1 MKKCNFAQENVKT
14 TRLSEPNLIYNLPP
28 PKCVL
33 CRHEDVSAQQYCGL
47 EVGEETTQT
56 IKQTSYNSKLF
67 ILMRKRIIS
76 LLALAMSAMVGS
88 LPVMAQFDAAAN
100 GLDPDSKLILD
111 ASQLSSP
118 ASDESEGTHIEYL
131 IDDNVGTFW
140 HSDWHGKVNG
150 PHYVQ
155 VELPSEVTG
164 YYQFVFGRRNSSNT
178 CQATEM
184 LIQQSV
190 DGVSWADVKKVDLE
204 WNGDDDQ
211 GKYVISPLFRL
222 RGAKALRFTCTKL
235 NTDLNGG
242 RPWHC
247 AELQVYQPSE
257 AVAPADMINELLVS
271 FDRFLPG
278 GPEELPIGTDF
289 SQYSNTE
296 AWEAFKADMA
306 VADSYAHTFEDG
318 GSVSVDDVNAIV
330 DKVEADYRD
339 IQASFV
345 KYSMNDGYYRI
356 VGGMKYY
363 TNKETGET
371 DLDGNPVTEKSYY
384 DIALFSSLDG
394 WCWWGAKDEKD
405 ARQLWKLN
413 MVGENVKMVNA
424 ATDMQCGGSK
434 DYAISMSTAVDTL
447 MAFDFVGREN
457 GHDIIYIRYASSP
470 ADYDN
475 VYEKSIYFHQWGHE
489 KGAGEAPHKMT
500 LWQATWNKG
509 TAYSD
514 DKGTSEWYLEP
525 VSEEEAK
532 ALLDA
537 YELVKNHDKL
547 VVNYKEYIDKA
558 KTALDVAKDARHAW
572 KADTE
577 NPVIKSTDQFHSLWT
592 EPSEGSLDNLLDGN
606 RETFWH
612 SAWSTGTITGPH
624 QASLDVTVEEP
635 LIGTYQVYVL
645 RRNTDDN
652 HITRTSLYGTN
663 DETALQDVE
672 DTKWTLINENVSLP
686 WSDGQSDSYSQP
698 ITFTEPFKYLRF
710 YEEDSRGKSHTEYH
724 KCGHYATF
732 QIYPDIKV
740 LPTQFE
746 KMGEKALKLDEIVEG
761 YKTLN
766 LDELTLEQYNA
777 LVEAYNAVATVLVD
791 PTELRNTIANNEKY
805 PDYVLVGTNP
815 GYWPNTESAEH
826 LENVLKEATEYDN
839 KSEYTQEQSDKY
851 VADIVAAKEALFAAV
866 LPVDTTKWYHLKFDT
881 EENFDKH
888 NWSKDAIKHGTLY
901 GQRLAAGV
909 RPVEGEV
916 GSVLDDE
923 KIQAGAE
930 LYYFSEEQMTNENA
944 SQFRFVALTDTTF
957 AIQNRASGLF
967 IHRNMNNESG
977 GISLQ
982 WVPAAF
988 TVKPI
993 GYGQNILY
1001 MTGIDG
1007 TVVSKAHL
1015 NAWEQT
1021 TSYLGTW
1028 DDSNPGCNSHF
1039 LIEAVEDVDYEN
1051 YAVQRTLKRLSG
1063 DISPLCYPYAMSTD
1077 NGAVYMPMGCFSKDG
1092 ESFLALKNV
1101 DGAIEP
1107 GVPFF
1112 VIPEGE
1118 YDGETTEDVYLVLG
1132 NKLTS
1137 EPKSA
1142 CGLYGTFVDKWIGTG
1157 KVVFENNVAKGV
1169 EGKDN
1174 GRNFC
1179 VPATSAYLVYGEAA
1193 MPEGAVYDIAIKID
1207 GKFDDMTSISNTV
1220 SNVAKRG
1227 NVYSLDGQMLRQN
1240 ATLNDVKSMGSGLYI
1255 INGVKVLVK

>member
-1 MKKCNFAQENVKT
+1 M
-14 TRLSEPNLIYNLPP
+14 
-28 PKCVL
+28 CVL

-47 EVGEETTQT
+47 EVGEETTRT
-56 IKQTSYNSKLF
+56 FKQTYYNSKLF
-67 ILMRKRIIS
+67 ILMRKRFIF

-118 ASDESEGTHIEYL
+118 ASDESEGKHIEYL

-140 HSDWHGKVNG
+140 HSDWHSKVKG

-190 DGVSWADVKKVDLE
+190 DGVSWADVKKVNLD

-247 AELQVYQPSE
+247 AELQVYQPGKP
-257 AVAPADMINELLVS
+257 VAPADMINELLVS

-289 SQYSNTE
+289 GQYSNTE
-296 AWEAFKADMA
+296 AWKAFQADMA
-306 VADSYAHTFEDG
+306 VAVSYAQTIEDG

-345 KYSMNDGYYRI
+345 KFSMNDGYYRI

-424 ATDMQCGGSK
+424 ATDMQCADSK

-532 ALLDA
+532 ALLDD

-592 EPSEGSLDNLLDGN
+592 EPKEGSLDNLLDGN
-606 RETFWH
+606 SETFWH

-624 QASLDVTVEEP
+624 KASLDVTVEEP

-645 RRNTDDN
+645 RRNTEDN

-686 WSDGQSDSYSQP
+686 WFLGQSDTYSQP

-710 YEEDSRGKSHTEYH
+710 YEEETRGKSHTEYH
-724 KCGHYATF
+724 NCGHYATF
-732 QIYPDIKV
+732 QIYPGIKV
-740 LPTQFE
+740 LPSQFE
-746 KMGEKALKLDEIVEG
+746 TMGEKALKLDEIVEG

-777 LVEAYNAVATVLVD
+777 LVEAYNAVAAVLVD
-791 PTELRNTIANNEKY
+791 PTELRNTMANNEKY

-815 GYWPNTESAEH
+815 G
-826 LENVLKEATEYDN
+826 
-839 KSEYTQEQSDKY
+839 
-851 VADIVAAKEALFAAV
+851 
-866 LPVDTTKWYHLKFDT
+866 
-881 EENFDKH
+881 
-888 NWSKDAIKHGTLY
+888 
-901 GQRLAAGV
+901 
-909 RPVEGEV
+909 
-916 GSVLDDE
+916 
-923 KIQAGAE
+923 
-930 LYYFSEEQMTNENA
+930 
-944 SQFRFVALTDTTF
+944 
-957 AIQNRASGLF
+957 
-967 IHRNMNNESG
+967 
-977 GISLQ
+977 
-982 WVPAAF
+982 
-988 TVKPI
+988 
-993 GYGQNILY
+993 
-1001 MTGIDG
+1001 
-1007 TVVSKAHL
+1007 
-1015 NAWEQT
+1015 
-1021 TSYLGTW
+1021 
-1028 DDSNPGCNSHF
+1028 C
-1039 LIEAVEDVDYEN
+1039 
-1051 YAVQRTLKRLSG
+1051 
-1063 DISPLCYPYAMSTD
+1063 
-1077 NGAVYMPMGCFSKDG
+1077 
-1092 ESFLALKNV
+1092 
-1101 DGAIEP
+1101 
-1107 GVPFF
+1107 
-1112 VIPEGE
+1112 
-1118 YDGETTEDVYLVLG
+1118 
-1132 NKLTS
+1132 
-1137 EPKSA
+1137 
-1142 CGLYGTFVDKWIGTG
+1142 
-1157 KVVFENNVAKGV
+1157 
-1169 EGKDN
+1169 
-1174 GRNFC
+1174 
-1179 VPATSAYLVYGEAA
+1179 
-1193 MPEGAVYDIAIKID
+1193 
-1207 GKFDDMTSISNTV
+1207 
-1220 SNVAKRG
+1220 
-1227 NVYSLDGQMLRQN
+1227 
-1240 ATLNDVKSMGSGLYI
+1240 
-1255 INGVKVLVK
+1255 

>member
-1 MKKCNFAQENVKT
+1 
-14 TRLSEPNLIYNLPP
+14 
-28 PKCVL
+28 
-33 CRHEDVSAQQYCGL
+33 
-47 EVGEETTQT
+47 
-56 IKQTSYNSKLF
+56 
-67 ILMRKRIIS
+67 MRKRIIS

-100 GLDPDSKLILD
+100 GLDPDSKLITD
-111 ASQLSSP
+111 ATQLSSP
-118 ASDESEGTHIEYL
+118 ASDEAEGTHIENL
-131 IDDNVGTFW
+131 IDDNIGTFW

-235 NTDLNGG
+235 NDNLNDG

-247 AELQVYQPSE
+247 AELQVYQPGQP
-257 AVAPADMINELLVS
+257 VAPADMINELLVS

-296 AWEAFKADMA
+296 AWKAFQDDMA
-306 VADSYAHTFEDG
+306 VAVSYAETIEDG

-339 IQASFV
+339 ILASFV
-345 KYSMNDGYYRI
+345 KFSMNDGYYRI
-356 VGGMKYY
+356 VGGLKYY
-363 TNKETGET
+363 TSKETGET
-371 DLDGNPVTEKSYY
+371 DMDGNPVTEKSYY

-394 WCWWGAKDEKD
+394 WCWWGAKDVKD
-405 ARQLWKLN
+405 ARQLWKLS

-424 ATDMQCGGSK
+424 ATDMQCAVSK

-470 ADYDN
+470 ADHDG
-475 VYEKSIYFHQWGHE
+475 VYEKNIYFHQWGHE

-509 TAYSD
+509 TAYSG

-547 VVNYKEYIDKA
+547 VLNYKEYIEKA
-558 KTALDVAKDARHAW
+558 KTALDIAKDVRHAW

-577 NPVIKSTDQFHSLWT
+577 NPVIKNTNQFHSLWT
-592 EPSEGSLDNLLDGN
+592 EVKEGSLGNLLDGN

-612 SAWSTGTITGPH
+612 SAWSDGKATGAH

-635 LIGTYQVYVL
+635 LIGTYQIYVL

-663 DETALQDVE
+663 DETALQEVE

-686 WSDGQSDSYSQP
+686 WYNGQSDIYSQP

-710 YEEDSRGKSHTEYH
+710 YEEESRGKNHTEY
-724 KCGHYATF
+724 KNFGHYATF
-732 QIYPDIKV
+732 QIYPTSKV
-740 LPTQFE
+740 YPSQFE

-777 LVEAYNAVATVLVD
+777 LVEAYNAVEAVLVD
-791 PTELRNTIANNEKY
+791 PAELRTTMNNNVKY
-805 PDYVLVGTNP
+805 LDYVLVGTNP
-815 GYWPNTESAEH
+815 GCWPGTESADN
-826 LENVLKEATEYDN
+826 LENILRQALEYDN
-839 KSEYTQEQSDKY
+839 KAEYTQEQSDKH
-851 VADIVAAKEALFAAV
+851 VADIKAAKDALFAAA

-881 EENFDKH
+881 EENFNLH
-888 NWSKDAIKHGTLY
+888 NWSKGNIKHGTLY
-901 GQRLAAGV
+901 GQRLAVGV
-909 RPVEGEV
+909 RPDENEV
-916 GSVLDDE
+916 GSVLDDAD
-923 KIQAGAE
+923 IQPGSE
-930 LYYFSEEQMTNENA
+930 IYYFSDEQVTNEAA

-967 IHRNMNNESG
+967 IHRDMIKNDG

-982 WVPAAF
+982 WIPAAF

-1007 TVVSKAHL
+1007 TVVNRAHL

-1021 TSYLGTW
+1021 TSFLGTW

-1039 LIEAVEDVDYEN
+1039 LIEAAEDIDFEN
-1051 YAVQRTLKRLSG
+1051 YSAQRTIKRLCG
-1063 DISPLCYPYAMSTD
+1063 DISPLCYPYGMSTD
-1077 NGAVYMPMGCFSKDG
+1077 CGSAYMPMGCFSKDG

-1101 DGAIEP
+1101 DVNIQP
-1107 GVPFF
+1107 GTPFF

-1118 YDGETTEDVYLVLG
+1118 YNGETTEDVQFTLG
-1132 NKLTS
+1132 NSLTS

-1142 CGLYGTFVDKWIGTG
+1142 AGLYGTFMDKWLGTG
-1157 KVVFENNVAKGV
+1157 NVVFTDNVAKGV

-1179 VPATSAYLVYGEAA
+1179 VPAGSAYLVYGETSL
-1193 MPEGAVYDIAIKID
+1193 PEGAEYDIAIKIN
-1207 GKFDDMTSISNTV
+1207 GKFDDMTSISSTV
-1220 SNVAKRG
+1220 NNVAKRG

-1240 ATLNDVKSMGSGLYI
+1240 ATLSDVKAMGSGLYI

>member
-1 MKKCNFAQENVKT
+1 M
-14 TRLSEPNLIYNLPP
+14 
-28 PKCVL
+28 CVL

-47 EVGEETTQT
+47 EVGEETTRT
-56 IKQTSYNSKLF
+56 FKQTYYNSKLF
-67 ILMRKRIIS
+67 ILMRKRFIF

-118 ASDESEGTHIEYL
+118 ASDESEGKHIEYL

-190 DGVSWADVKKVDLE
+190 DGANWADVKKVDLE

-235 NTDLNGG
+235 NDNLNDG

-247 AELQVYQPSE
+247 AELQVYQPSQP
-257 AVAPADMINELLVS
+257 VAPADMLNELLVS

-296 AWEAFKADMA
+296 AWKAFQDDMA
-306 VADSYAHTFEDG
+306 VAVSYAETIEDG
-318 GSVSVDDVNAIV
+318 GSVSADAANAIV

-339 IQASFV
+339 ILASLV
-345 KYSMNDGYYRI
+345 KFSMNDGYYRI
-356 VGGMKYY
+356 VGGLKYY

-371 DLDGNPVTEKSYY
+371 DMDGNPVTEKSYY

-424 ATDMQCGGSK
+424 ATDMQCAVSK
-434 DYAISMSTAVDTL
+434 DNAISMSTAVDTL

-457 GHDIIYIRYASSP
+457 GHDIIYIRFASSP
-470 ADYDN
+470 ADHDG
-475 VYEKSIYFHQWGHE
+475 VYEKNIYFHQWGHE

-509 TAYSD
+509 TAYTD

-532 ALLDA
+532 ALLDD

-592 EPSEGSLDNLLDGN
+592 EPKEGSLDNLLDGN

-686 WSDGQSDSYSQP
+686 WFEGQSDSYSQP

-710 YEEDSRGKSHTEYH
+710 YEEETRGKSHTEYH

-761 YKTLN
+761 YKILN

-777 LVEAYNAVATVLVD
+777 LVEAYNAVEAVLVD

-815 GYWPNTESAEH
+815 GCWPNTESAEH

-851 VADIVAAKEALFAAV
+851 VADIVAAKEALFAAA

-881 EENFDKH
+881 KENFDKH

-930 LYYFSEEQMTNENA
+930 IYYFSEEQVTNENA

-967 IHRNMNNESG
+967 IHRNVNNESG

-982 WVPAAF
+982 WIPAAF

-1028 DDSNPGCNSHF
+1028 EDSNPGCNGS
-1039 LIEAVEDVDYEN
+1039 
-1051 YAVQRTLKRLSG
+1051 S
-1063 DISPLCYPYAMSTD
+1063 
-1077 NGAVYMPMGCFSKDG
+1077 
-1092 ESFLALKNV
+1092 
-1101 DGAIEP
+1101 
-1107 GVPFF
+1107 
-1112 VIPEGE
+1112 VI
-1118 YDGETTEDVYLVLG
+1118 
-1132 NKLTS
+1132 
-1137 EPKSA
+1137 
-1142 CGLYGTFVDKWIGTG
+1142 
-1157 KVVFENNVAKGV
+1157 
-1169 EGKDN
+1169 
-1174 GRNFC
+1174 
-1179 VPATSAYLVYGEAA
+1179 
-1193 MPEGAVYDIAIKID
+1193 
-1207 GKFDDMTSISNTV
+1207 
-1220 SNVAKRG
+1220 
-1227 NVYSLDGQMLRQN
+1227 
-1240 ATLNDVKSMGSGLYI
+1240 
-1255 INGVKVLVK
+1255 

>member
-1 MKKCNFAQENVKT
+1 M
-14 TRLSEPNLIYNLPP
+14 R
-28 PKCVL
+28 VL
-33 CRHEDVSAQQYCGL
+33 CGHKDVSAQQYCGL
-47 EVGEETTQT
+47 EVGEETTRT
-56 IKQTSYNSKLF
+56 IKQTIYNSKLF
-67 ILMRKRIIS
+67 ILMRKRLIS

-88 LPVMAQFDAAAN
+88 LPAMAQFDAAAN

-118 ASDESEGTHIEYL
+118 ASDESEGKHIEYL

-140 HSDWHGKVNG
+140 HSDWHDKVKG

-190 DGVSWADVKKVDLE
+190 DGVNWADVKKVNLD

-247 AELQVYQPSE
+247 AELQVYQPGE
-257 AVAPADMINELLVS
+257 PVAPADMINELLVS

-278 GPEELPIGTDF
+278 NPEELPIGTDF

-296 AWEAFKADMA
+296 AWEAFQTDMA
-306 VADSYAHTFEDG
+306 VAVSYAQTMEDG

-371 DLDGNPVTEKSYY
+371 DMDGNPVTEKSYY

-424 ATDMQCGGSK
+424 ATDMQCAVSK
-434 DYAISMSTAVDTL
+434 DNAISMSTAVDTL

-457 GHDIIYIRYASSP
+457 GHDIIYIRFASSP
-470 ADYDN
+470 ADHDG
-475 VYEKSIYFHQWGHE
+475 VYEKNIYFHQWGHE

-509 TAYSD
+509 TAYTD

-532 ALLDA
+532 ALLDD

-592 EPSEGSLDNLLDGN
+592 EPKEGSLDNLLDGN

-686 WSDGQSDSYSQP
+686 WFEGQSDSYSQP

-710 YEEDSRGKSHTEYH
+710 YEEETRGKSHTEYH

-777 LVEAYNAVATVLVD
+777 LVEAYNAVAAVLVD
-791 PTELRNTIANNEKY
+791 PTELRNTMADNEKY

-815 GYWPNTESAEH
+815 GCWPNNESAEH
-826 LENVLKEATEYDN
+826 LENVLKEASEYDN
-839 KSEYTQEQSDKY
+839 KAEYTQEQSDKY
-851 VADIVAAKEALFAAV
+851 VADIVAAKEALFAAA

-888 NWSKDAIKHGTLY
+888 NWTKENIKHGTLY

-909 RPVEGEV
+909 RPVENEV
-916 GSVLDDE
+916 GSVLDDD

-930 LYYFSEEQMTNENA
+930 LYYFSQEQMTNENA

-967 IHRNMNNESG
+967 IHRNVNNESG

-982 WVPAAF
+982 WIPAAF

-1028 DDSNPGCNSHF
+1028 DDSNPGCNGS
-1039 LIEAVEDVDYEN
+1039 
-1051 YAVQRTLKRLSG
+1051 S
-1063 DISPLCYPYAMSTD
+1063 
-1077 NGAVYMPMGCFSKDG
+1077 
-1092 ESFLALKNV
+1092 
-1101 DGAIEP
+1101 
-1107 GVPFF
+1107 
-1112 VIPEGE
+1112 VI
-1118 YDGETTEDVYLVLG
+1118 
-1132 NKLTS
+1132 
-1137 EPKSA
+1137 
-1142 CGLYGTFVDKWIGTG
+1142 
-1157 KVVFENNVAKGV
+1157 
-1169 EGKDN
+1169 
-1174 GRNFC
+1174 
-1179 VPATSAYLVYGEAA
+1179 
-1193 MPEGAVYDIAIKID
+1193 
-1207 GKFDDMTSISNTV
+1207 
-1220 SNVAKRG
+1220 
-1227 NVYSLDGQMLRQN
+1227 
-1240 ATLNDVKSMGSGLYI
+1240 
-1255 INGVKVLVK
+1255 

>member
-1 MKKCNFAQENVKT
+1 MW
-14 TRLSEPNLIYNLPP
+14 
-28 PKCVL
+28 VL
-33 CRHEDVSAQQYCGL
+33 CRHEDVSAPQYCGL
-47 EVGEETTQT
+47 EVGEETTRT
-56 IKQTSYNSKLF
+56 IKQTIYNSKLF
-67 ILMRKRIIS
+67 ILMRKRILS

-88 LPVMAQFDAAAN
+88 LPAMAQFDAAAN
-100 GLDPDSKLILD
+100 GLDSDSKLILD

-118 ASDESEGTHIEYL
+118 ASDESEGKHIEYL

-140 HSDWHGKVNG
+140 HSDWHSKVKG

-190 DGVSWADVKKVDLE
+190 DGVSWADVKKVELE

-247 AELQVYQPSE
+247 AELQVYQPGKP
-257 AVAPADMINELLVS
+257 VAPADMINELLVS

-289 SQYSNTE
+289 GQYSNTE
-296 AWEAFKADMA
+296 AWKAFQADMA
-306 VADSYAHTFEDG
+306 VAVSYAQTIEDG
-318 GSVSVDDVNAIV
+318 GSVSADDVNAIV

-424 ATDMQCGGSK
+424 ATDMQCADSK

-558 KTALDVAKDARHAW
+558 KTALDVAKDMRHTW
-572 KADTE
+572 KADKE
-577 NPVIKSTDQFHSLWT
+577 NPVIKNTNQFHSLWT
-592 EPSEGSLDNLLDGN
+592 EPKEGSLDNLLDGN
-606 RETFWH
+606 CETFWH

-624 QASLDVTVEEP
+624 KASLDVTVEEP
-635 LIGTYQVYVL
+635 LIGTYLIYVL
-645 RRNTDDN
+645 RRNTEDN

-686 WSDGQSDSYSQP
+686 WFLGQSDTCSQP

-710 YEEDSRGKSHTEYH
+710 YEEETHGKNHTEYH
-724 KCGHYATF
+724 K
-732 QIYPDIKV
+732 
-740 LPTQFE
+740 
-746 KMGEKALKLDEIVEG
+746 
-761 YKTLN
+761 
-766 LDELTLEQYNA
+766 
-777 LVEAYNAVATVLVD
+777 
-791 PTELRNTIANNEKY
+791 
-805 PDYVLVGTNP
+805 
-815 GYWPNTESAEH
+815 
-826 LENVLKEATEYDN
+826 
-839 KSEYTQEQSDKY
+839 
-851 VADIVAAKEALFAAV
+851 
-866 LPVDTTKWYHLKFDT
+866 
-881 EENFDKH
+881 
-888 NWSKDAIKHGTLY
+888 
-901 GQRLAAGV
+901 
-909 RPVEGEV
+909 
-916 GSVLDDE
+916 
-923 KIQAGAE
+923 
-930 LYYFSEEQMTNENA
+930 
-944 SQFRFVALTDTTF
+944 
-957 AIQNRASGLF
+957 
-967 IHRNMNNESG
+967 
-977 GISLQ
+977 
-982 WVPAAF
+982 
-988 TVKPI
+988 
-993 GYGQNILY
+993 
-1001 MTGIDG
+1001 
-1007 TVVSKAHL
+1007 
-1015 NAWEQT
+1015 
-1021 TSYLGTW
+1021 
-1028 DDSNPGCNSHF
+1028 
-1039 LIEAVEDVDYEN
+1039 
-1051 YAVQRTLKRLSG
+1051 
-1063 DISPLCYPYAMSTD
+1063 
-1077 NGAVYMPMGCFSKDG
+1077 
-1092 ESFLALKNV
+1092 
-1101 DGAIEP
+1101 
-1107 GVPFF
+1107 
-1112 VIPEGE
+1112 
-1118 YDGETTEDVYLVLG
+1118 
-1132 NKLTS
+1132 
-1137 EPKSA
+1137 
-1142 CGLYGTFVDKWIGTG
+1142 
-1157 KVVFENNVAKGV
+1157 
-1169 EGKDN
+1169 
-1174 GRNFC
+1174 
-1179 VPATSAYLVYGEAA
+1179 
-1193 MPEGAVYDIAIKID
+1193 
-1207 GKFDDMTSISNTV
+1207 
-1220 SNVAKRG
+1220 
-1227 NVYSLDGQMLRQN
+1227 
-1240 ATLNDVKSMGSGLYI
+1240 
-1255 INGVKVLVK
+1255 

>member
-1 MKKCNFAQENVKT
+1 MW
-14 TRLSEPNLIYNLPP
+14 
-28 PKCVL
+28 VL
-33 CRHEDVSAQQYCGL
+33 CRHENVSAQQYCGL
-47 EVGEETTQT
+47 EVGEETTRT
-56 IKQTSYNSKLF
+56 IKQTIYNSKLF

-88 LPVMAQFDAAAN
+88 LPAMAQFDAAAN

-118 ASDESEGTHIEYL
+118 ASDESEGKHIEYL

-140 HSDWHGKVNG
+140 HSDWHSKVKG

-164 YYQFVFGRRNSSNT
+164 YYQFVFGRRNNSNT

-184 LIQQSV
+184 QIQQSV

-204 WNGDDDQ
+204 WNGDEDQ

-257 AVAPADMINELLVS
+257 PVAPADMINELLVS

-289 SQYSNTE
+289 GQYSNTE
-296 AWEAFKADMA
+296 AWKAFQADMA

-318 GSVSVDDVNAIV
+318 GSVSADDVNAIV

-345 KYSMNDGYYRI
+345 KFSMNDGYYRI

-424 ATDMQCGGSK
+424 ATDMQCAGSK
-434 DYAISMSTAVDTL
+434 DNAISMSTAVDTL

-470 ADYDN
+470 ADPDC
-475 VYEKSIYFHQWGHE
+475 VYEKNTYFHQWGHE

-500 LWQATWNKG
+500 MWEATWNKG

-558 KTALDVAKDARHAW
+558 KTALDVAKDMRHTW
-572 KADTE
+572 KADKE
-577 NPVIKSTDQFHSLWT
+577 NPVIKNTNQFHSLWT
-592 EPSEGSLDNLLDGN
+592 EPKEGSLDNLLDGN
-606 RETFWH
+606 CETFWH

-624 QASLDVTVEEP
+624 KASLDVTVEEP
-635 LIGTYQVYVL
+635 LIGTYLIYVL
-645 RRNTDDN
+645 RRNTEDN

-686 WSDGQSDSYSQP
+686 WFLGQSDTCSQP

-710 YEEDSRGKSHTEYH
+710 YEEETHGKNHTEYH
-724 KCGHYATF
+724 NCGHYATF
-732 QIYPDIKV
+732 QIYPGIKI
-740 LPTQFE
+740 LPSQFE

-777 LVEAYNAVATVLVD
+777 LVEAYNAVEAVLVD
-791 PTELRNTIANNEKY
+791 PTELRNTMADNEKY
-805 PDYVLVGTNP
+805 PDYVLVGTDP
-815 GYWPNTESAEH
+815 GCWPNTESAEH
-826 LENVLKEATEYDN
+826 LENVLKEALEYDN
-839 KSEYTQEQSDKY
+839 KAEYTQEQSDKY
-851 VADIVAAKEALFAAV
+851 VADIVAAKEAIFAAA

-888 NWSKDAIKHGTLY
+888 NWTKENIKHGTLY

-909 RPVEGEV
+909 RPAENEV

-923 KIQAGAE
+923 DIQAGAE
-930 LYYFSEEQMTNENA
+930 IYYFSEEQMANENA

-967 IHRNMNNESG
+967 IHRNVNNESG

-982 WVPAAF
+982 WIPAAF

-1028 DDSNPGCNSHF
+1028 EDSNPGCNSHF

-1077 NGAVYMPMGCFSKDG
+1077 NGAVYMPMGCFSKNG

-1112 VIPEGE
+1112 VIPEGK
-1118 YDGETTEDVYLVLG
+1118 YDGETTEDVYFVLG

-1157 KVVFENNVAKGV
+1157 KVVFADNVAKGV
-1169 EGKDN
+1169 EGQDN

-1193 MPEGAVYDIAIKID
+1193 MPEGAEYDIAIKIN

>member
-1 MKKCNFAQENVKT
+1 MW
-14 TRLSEPNLIYNLPP
+14 
-28 PKCVL
+28 VL
-33 CRHEDVSAQQYCGL
+33 CRHENVSAQQYCGL
-47 EVGEETTQT
+47 EVGEETTRT
-56 IKQTSYNSKLF
+56 IKQTIYNSKLF

-88 LPVMAQFDAAAN
+88 LPAMAQFDAAAN

-118 ASDESEGTHIEYL
+118 ASDESEGKHIEYL

-140 HSDWHGKVNG
+140 HSDWHDKVKG

-363 TNKETGET
+363 TSKETGET

-500 LWQATWNKG
+500 LWQATKLRG
-509 TAYSD
+509 YSD

-558 KTALDVAKDARHAW
+558 KTALDVAKDMRHTW
-572 KADTE
+572 KADKE
-577 NPVIKSTDQFHSLWT
+577 NPVIKSTNQFHSLWT
-592 EPSEGSLDNLLDGN
+592 EPKEGSLDNLLDGN
-606 RETFWH
+606 SETFWH

-624 QASLDVTVEEP
+624 KASLDVTVEEP
-635 LIGTYQVYVL
+635 LIGTYLIYVL
-645 RRNTDDN
+645 RRNTEDN

-686 WSDGQSDSYSQP
+686 WFLGQSDTCSQP

-710 YEEDSRGKSHTEYH
+710 YEEETHGKNHTEYH
-724 KCGHYATF
+724 NCGHYATF
-732 QIYPDIKV
+732 QIYPGIKI
-740 LPTQFE
+740 LPSQFE

-777 LVEAYNAVATVLVD
+777 LVEAYNAVEAVLVD
-791 PTELRNTIANNEKY
+791 PTELRNTMADNEKY

-815 GYWPNTESAEH
+815 GCWTNTESAEH
-826 LENVLKEATEYDN
+826 LENVLKEALEYDN
-839 KSEYTQEQSDKY
+839 KAEYTQEQSDKY
-851 VADIVAAKEALFAAV
+851 VADIVAAKEAIFAAA

-888 NWSKDAIKHGTLY
+888 NWTKENIKHGTLY

-909 RPVEGEV
+909 RPAENEV

-923 KIQAGAE
+923 DIQAGAE
-930 LYYFSEEQMTNENA
+930 IYYFSEEQMANENA

-967 IHRNMNNESG
+967 IHRNVNNESG

-982 WVPAAF
+982 WIPAAF

-1028 DDSNPGCNSHF
+1028 EDSNPGCNSHF

-1077 NGAVYMPMGCFSKDG
+1077 NGAVYMPMGCFSKNG

-1112 VIPEGE
+1112 VIPEGK
-1118 YDGETTEDVYLVLG
+1118 YDGETTEDVYFVLG

-1157 KVVFENNVAKGV
+1157 KVVFADNVAKGV
-1169 EGKDN
+1169 EGQDN

-1193 MPEGAVYDIAIKID
+1193 MPEGAEYDIAIKIN

>member
-1 MKKCNFAQENVKT
+1 MW
-14 TRLSEPNLIYNLPP
+14 
-28 PKCVL
+28 VL
-33 CRHEDVSAQQYCGL
+33 CRHEDVSAPQYCGL
-47 EVGEETTQT
+47 EVGEETTRT
-56 IKQTSYNSKLF
+56 IKQTIYNSKLF

-88 LPVMAQFDAAAN
+88 LPAMAQFDAAAN

-118 ASDESEGTHIEYL
+118 ASDESEGKHIEYL

-140 HSDWHGKVNG
+140 HSDWHDKVKG

-155 VELPSEVTG
+155 VELASEVTG

-296 AWEAFKADMA
+296 AWEAFQADMA

-424 ATDMQCGGSK
+424 ATDMQCADSK

-558 KTALDVAKDARHAW
+558 KTALDVAKDMRHTW
-572 KADTE
+572 KADKE
-577 NPVIKSTDQFHSLWT
+577 NPVIKNTNQFHSLWT
-592 EPSEGSLDNLLDGN
+592 EPKEGSLDNLLDGN
-606 RETFWH
+606 CETFWH

-624 QASLDVTVEEP
+624 KASLDVTVEEP
-635 LIGTYQVYVL
+635 LIGTYLIYVL
-645 RRNTDDN
+645 RRNTEDN

-686 WSDGQSDSYSQP
+686 WFLGQSDTCSQP

-710 YEEDSRGKSHTEYH
+710 YEEETHGKNHTEYH
-724 KCGHYATF
+724 NCGHYATF
-732 QIYPDIKV
+732 QIYPGIKI
-740 LPTQFE
+740 LPSQFE

-777 LVEAYNAVATVLVD
+777 LVEAYNAVEAVLVD
-791 PTELRNTIANNEKY
+791 PTELRNTMADNEKY

-815 GYWPNTESAEH
+815 GCWTNTESAEH
-826 LENVLKEATEYDN
+826 LENVLKEALEYDN
-839 KSEYTQEQSDKY
+839 KAEYTQEQSDKY
-851 VADIVAAKEALFAAV
+851 VADIVAAKEAIFAAA

-888 NWSKDAIKHGTLY
+888 NWTKENIKHGTLY

-909 RPVEGEV
+909 RPAENEV

-923 KIQAGAE
+923 DIQAGAE
-930 LYYFSEEQMTNENA
+930 IYYFSEEQMANENA

-967 IHRNMNNESG
+967 IHRNVNNESG

-982 WVPAAF
+982 WIPAAF

-1021 TSYLGTW
+1021 TSYLGT
-1028 DDSNPGCNSHF
+1028 
-1039 LIEAVEDVDYEN
+1039 
-1051 YAVQRTLKRLSG
+1051 
-1063 DISPLCYPYAMSTD
+1063 
-1077 NGAVYMPMGCFSKDG
+1077 
-1092 ESFLALKNV
+1092 FLALKNV

-1112 VIPEGE
+1112 VIPEGK
-1118 YDGETTEDVYLVLG
+1118 YDGETTEDVYFVLG

-1157 KVVFENNVAKGV
+1157 KVVFADNVAKGV
-1169 EGKDN
+1169 EGQDN

-1193 MPEGAVYDIAIKID
+1193 MPEGAEYDIAIKIN

-1240 ATLNDVKSMGSGLYI
+1240 ATLNDVKSMGS
-1255 INGVKVLVK
+1255 V